1 MTLNAISVVTS
12 KDASDALVLA
22 SPEKN
27 NIGAIIA
34 PEIEID
40 TRSKVSLRVWN
51 DLQVFL
57 FSWLQLHESTVG
69 MT

>member
-27 NIGAIIA
+27 NIGAIMA

-40 TRSKVSLRVWN
+40 IRSKVSLRVWII
-51 DLQVFL
+51 LVP
-57 FSWLQLHESTVG
+57 
-69 MT
+69 